1 MKHFLRFY
9 IAMGAGVCL
18 WLTVA
23 AFAGWK
29 APNLGVLEGG
39 GGFGSSGYHYGGR
52 GSGGFWGGGK

>member
-1 MKHFLRFY
+1 MKHFVRFY
-9 IAMGAGVCL
+9 IIVGSAVCL

-29 APNLGVLEGG
+29 APNFGVLDG
-39 GGFGSSGYHYGGR
+39 GGFGSGGYHYGGR